1 MQQQSL
7 KTFKQG
13 KSFKAHVLALACS
26 AALFPAMSMANDQP
40 APKAVAEKPAHAE
53 QVAHRF
59 ERGDDIP
66 GGAQAK
72 RNDKEYLPEAKKDDS
87 KSKIEGA
94 KGQKGLKGTVGP
106 QAETQCTDYNQFAS
120 LTGQALFDHVRSVDI
135 SCIYQLFDNDATS
148 VAAYQSQNV
157 VDVANRA
164 LSIAA
169 SYDSRTGNE
178 MLKLITFLR
187 AAFYV
192 EYYNDSLTYT
202 DSSVANAVTDVLV
215 AYGTNPYFTDTS
227 DMQAETLTEFFIA
240 WGNTG
245 SYKESV
251 PSIARYLNG
260 FSVTHLANANHSAA
274 MTKAFTTLYYARSN
288 TNFTQN
294 AESYSDLLDA
304 LVKVATADYI
314 INSSSSF
321 QSKDAFHEFA
331 RFYVYHAD
339 NNLSANLK
347 TRLNNG
353 TVAYKDKFD
362 LYSAQWADAADYLSY
377 YNPNDCQQFGVCNW
391 KENLEANVLSVDYSC
406 SGTIAIRA
414 QQMTTSELQQSCDLM
429 GEEEILFHNVL
440 ATGNQPVADDY
451 NSNLEVNIFNSTDD
465 YIDFAGTI
473 FGISTDN
480 GGMYL
485 EGTPSQQGNQA
496 RFIAHEATWLNDV
509 LVWNLG
515 HEYVHYLDGRYNLYG
530 SFSHFD
536 NQTDKSVWW
545 TEGLAEYISKQNRN
559 DDAIALARAQTFTLS
574 EILANDYNSSTER
587 VYSWGYLAVRFMF
600 ENHRADVDELLVHA
614 RAGDTTSWLN
624 YINSN
629 IAQYYDAEWN
639 TWLASVTSN
648 DAGIDTGVTPPTDSD
663 GDGVIDS
670 EDAFP
675 FDPSETKDTDGDG
688 VGDNADAFPT
698 DATETKDT
706 DGDGVGDNSDVF
718 PNDPSEWA
726 DSDGDGIGDNAD
738 IDNGTTPVED
748 CGVATITGG
757 NLVADNAHC
766 VAGTGRNSYYTYVD
780 ADNTPLYIST
790 AGGSGDVNVYFNQ
803 NTWADVN
810 SYTAKSENIGNN
822 ELVSVTANR
831 GWVYI
836 SLVAVSEYQ
845 GVSITVS
852 ETEPT
857 GGNPGN
863 GGGDPVTPTP
873 VVEDACATENPY
885 SYGGL
890 NADDAICIADGNAS
904 YYFYIPNGA
913 TEVTVKSGNG
923 SGDVNLYGD
932 SRTWA
937 SASSYEVKSENSGNA
952 ETLTISNP
960 TSGWYYISAEGAPS
974 STGASLVV
982 SVKN

>member
-1 MQQQSL
+1 MQQLL
-7 KTFKQG
+7 KKSKQG
-13 KSFKAHVLALACS
+13 KIFKAHALALACS
-26 AALFPAMSMANDQP
+26 VALFPAISMANEQP
-40 APKAVAEKPAHAE
+40 SPEKEAEKPAHAE
-53 QVAHRF
+53 QVSHRF

-72 RNDKEYLPEAKKDDS
+72 RNDKEYLPEANKNDN

-94 KGQKGLKGTVGP
+94 KGQKGLKGALGP
-106 QAETQCTDYNQFAS
+106 QAEAQCTDYSQFAS
-120 LTGQALFDHVRSVDI
+120 LTGQALFDHVRTVDI
-135 SCIYQLFDNDATS
+135 SCINQLFDNDATS
-148 VAAYQSQNV
+148 VAVYQSQNV

-164 LSIAA
+164 LSIAS

-202 DSSVANAVTDVLV
+202 DTSAANAVTDVLV

-245 SYKESV
+245 SYAESV
-251 PSIARYLNG
+251 PSITRYLNE
-260 FSVTHLANANHSAA
+260 FNSTHLVNTKHSNA

-288 TNFTQN
+288 TDFTQS
-294 AESYSDLLDA
+294 AESYGDLLDA

-314 INSSSSF
+314 INSTSSF

-331 RFYVYHAD
+331 RFYVHHAD
-339 NNLSANLK
+339 NNLSASFK

-353 TVAYKDKFD
+353 TVAYKDKFE

-377 YNPNDCQQFGVCNW
+377 YNPNDCQQFAVCNW

-440 ATGNQPVADDY
+440 ATGNQPVADDL
-451 NSNLEVNIFNSTDD
+451 NTNLEVNIFNSTAD
-465 YIDFAGTI
+465 YKDFAGTI

-536 NQTDKSVWW
+536 NKTDKSVWW

-559 DDAIALARAQTFTLS
+559 DDVIALARAQTYTLS
-574 EILANDYNSSTER
+574 EILANDYDSGSER

-614 RAGDTTSWLN
+614 RAGNTTSWLT

-629 IAQYYDAEWN
+629 IGQYYDAEWN

-648 DAGIDTGVTPPTDSD
+648 NTGIDTGVTPPIDSD

-675 FDPSETKDTDGDG
+675 QDPNETKDTDGDG
-688 VGDNADAFPT
+688 VGDNADAFP
-698 DATETKDT
+698 
-706 DGDGVGDNSDVF
+706 
-718 PNDPSEWA
+718 NDPTEWA

-738 IDNGTTPVED
+738 TGTTPPVVED
-748 CGVATITGG
+748 CGTTTITGG
-757 NLVADNAHC
+757 NLIADTAHC
-766 VAGTGRNSYYTYVD
+766 VSGTGRNSYYTYVD

-790 AGGSGDVNVYFNQ
+790 AGGTGDVNIYFNQ

-810 SYTAKSENIGNN
+810 SYTAKSENVGNN

-845 GVSITVS
+845 GVSVTVS
-852 ETEPT
+852 ETAPT
-857 GGNPGN
+857 DGNPDN

-873 VVEDACATENPY
+873 VVADACETENPY

-913 TEVTVKSGNG
+913 TEVTVRSGNG

-952 ETLTISNP
+952 ETLTINIPS
-960 TSGWYYISAEGAPS
+960 TGWYYISAEGAPS

>member
-1 MQQQSL
+1 MQQLL
-7 KTFKQG
+7 KKSKQD
-13 KSFKAHVLALACS
+13 KTFKAHVLAIACS
-26 AALFPAMSMANDQP
+26 AALFPAMSMANDKP
-40 APKAVAEKPAHAE
+40 SPTKIAEKPAHIE
-53 QVAHRF
+53 QPAHRF
-59 ERGDDIP
+59 ERGDNIP
-66 GGAQAK
+66 GGDGAEINQ
-72 RNDKEYLPEAKKDDS
+72 KEYLPEAKKGEE
-87 KSKIEGA
+87 KAKVEGA
-94 KGQKGLKGTVGP
+94 SGQRGLKGAAGP
-106 QAETQCTDYNQFAS
+106 QAEVQCTDYSRFAS
-120 LTGQALFDHVRSVDI
+120 LSGQALFDHVRTVDM
-135 SCIYQLFDNDATS
+135 SCINQLFDNDETS
-148 VAAYQSQNV
+148 VAVYQSQNV
-157 VDVANRA
+157 VDVASRA
-164 LSIAA
+164 LNIAA
-169 SYDSRTGNE
+169 SYDSSNGDE
-178 MLKLITFLR
+178 MVKLITFLR

-202 DSSVANAVTDVLV
+202 DMSAANAVTDVLV

-227 DMQAETLTEFFIA
+227 TMQAETLTEFFIA

-251 PSIARYLNG
+251 PSITRYLDG
-260 FSVTHLANANHSAA
+260 FNSAHLANAQHSKAL
-274 MTKAFTTLYYARSN
+274 TKALTTLYYARNDTRFS
-288 TNFTQN
+288 QA
-294 AESYSDLLDA
+294 AEGYGELLDA
-304 LVKVATADYI
+304 LRKVATADYI
-314 INSSSSF
+314 INSSSDF
-321 QSKDAFHEFA
+321 QSKDAFSEFA
-331 RFYVYHAD
+331 RFYVHHKD
-339 NNLSANLK
+339 NNLSASFK

-353 TVAYKDKFD
+353 TVAYKDKFE
-362 LYSAQWADAADYLSY
+362 LYSAEWANAADYLSY

-406 SGTIAIRA
+406 SSTIAIRA

-429 GEEEILFHNVL
+429 GEEEVLFHNVL
-440 ATGNQPVADDY
+440 GTGNQPVADDY
-451 NSNLEVNIFNSTDD
+451 NTNLEVNIFNSTAD
-465 YIDFAGTI
+465 YKDFAGTI

-496 RFIAHEATWLNDV
+496 RFIAHEATWLDDV

-515 HEYVHYLDGRYNLYG
+515 HEYVHYLDGRFNLYG
-530 SFSHFD
+530 SFSHF
-536 NQTDKSVWW
+536 NNKTDKSVWW

-559 DDAIALARAQTFTLS
+559 DDVIALARAQTYTLS
-574 EILANDYNSSTER
+574 EILANDYDSGSER

-614 RAGDTTSWLN
+614 RAGNTTSWLT

-629 IAQYYDAEWN
+629 IGQYYDAEWN
-639 TWLASVTSN
+639 TWLATVTSN
-648 DAGIDTGVTPPTDSD
+648 NTGIDTGVTPPTDSD

-675 FDPSETKDTDGDG
+675 QDPNETKDTDGDG
-688 VGDNADAFPT
+688 VGDNADVFPT
-698 DATETKDT
+698 DATETNDT

-718 PNDPSEWA
+718 PNDSSEWA

-738 IDNGTTPVED
+738 TDNGTTPVED
-748 CGVATITGG
+748 CGVTTITGG
-757 NLVADNAHC
+757 NLVADNAYC
-766 VAGTGRNSYYTYVD
+766 VSGTGRNSYYTYVD

-810 SYTAKSENIGNN
+810 SYTSKSENVGNK

-852 ETEPT
+852 ETAPT
-857 GGNPGN
+857 GSNPDN
-863 GGGDPVTPTP
+863 GGGDPVTPIP

-952 ETLTISNP
+952 ETLTINNP
-960 TSGWYYISAEGAPS
+960 ASGWYYISAEGAPS

-982 SVKN
+982 SVQN

>member
-1 MQQQSL
+1 MQQRSL
-7 KTFKQG
+7 KTFKQV

-26 AALFPAMSMANDQP
+26 AALFPAVGTAKEQP
-40 APKAVAEKPAHAE
+40 APTKGAEKPAHVE
-53 QVAHRF
+53 QTSHRF
-59 ERGDDIP
+59 ERGDDMP
-66 GGAQAK
+66 GGGKANSNK
-72 RNDKEYLPEAKKDDS
+72 KEFLPEAKKGDNKKKVD
-87 KSKIEGA
+87 GA
-94 KGQKGLKGTVGP
+94 SGLKGLKGAAGP
-106 QAETQCTDYNQFAS
+106 QAEAQCTDYNQFAS

-135 SCIYQLFDNDATS
+135 SCVNQLFDNDATS
-148 VAAYQSQNV
+148 VAVYQSQNV
-157 VDVANRA
+157 VDVANRTLA
-164 LSIAA
+164 IAA
-169 SYDSRTGNE
+169 NYDSRTGDE
-178 MLKLITFLR
+178 MLKLVTFLR

-202 DSSVANAVTDVLV
+202 DTSAADAVAEALV
-215 AYGTNPYFTDTS
+215 AYGTNPYLTDTS
-227 DMQAETLTEFFIA
+227 DIAGNTASEFFIA
-240 WGNTG
+240 WGNV
-245 SYKESV
+245 SRYKESV
-251 PSIARYLNG
+251 PSITRYLNAYNA
-260 FSVTHLANANHSAA
+260 THLASTTHSNAL
-274 MTKAFTTLYYARSN
+274 TKAFTALYYARSN
-288 TNFTQN
+288 TSFTQA
-294 AESYSDLLDA
+294 AESYGDMLDA

-314 INSSSSF
+314 INSNSAF
-321 QSKDAFHEFA
+321 HSKDAFHEFA
-331 RFYVYHAD
+331 RFYVHHKD
-339 NNLSANLK
+339 NNLSASFK

-353 TVAYKDKFD
+353 TVAYKDKFEI
-362 LYSAQWADAADYLSY
+362 YSAQWADAADYLSY

-429 GEEEILFHNVL
+429 GEEEILFHNIL
-440 ATGNQPVADDY
+440 ATGNQPVADDF
-451 NSNLEVNIFNSTDD
+451 NTNLEVNIFNSTAD
-465 YIDFAGTI
+465 YKDFAGTI

-515 HEYVHYLDGRYNLYG
+515 HEYVHYLDGRFNLYG

-536 NQTDKSVWW
+536 NKTDKSVWW

-559 DDAIALARAQTFTLS
+559 DDVIALARAQTFTLS
-574 EILANDYNSSTER
+574 EILANDYDSGSER

-614 RAGDTTSWLN
+614 RAGNTTSWLS

-629 IAQYYDAEWN
+629 IGQNYDTEWN
-639 TWLASVTSN
+639 IWLASVTSN
-648 DAGIDTGVTPPTDSD
+648 DTSIDTGVTPPVDSD

-675 FDPSETKDTDGDG
+675 QDP
-688 VGDNADAFPT
+688 
-698 DATETKDT
+698 TETRDS

-718 PNDPSEWA
+718 PNDPTEWA

-738 IDNGTTPVED
+738 TDNGTTPVED

-810 SYTAKSENIGNN
+810 SYTAKSENVGNN

-857 GGNPGN
+857 GGNPDN